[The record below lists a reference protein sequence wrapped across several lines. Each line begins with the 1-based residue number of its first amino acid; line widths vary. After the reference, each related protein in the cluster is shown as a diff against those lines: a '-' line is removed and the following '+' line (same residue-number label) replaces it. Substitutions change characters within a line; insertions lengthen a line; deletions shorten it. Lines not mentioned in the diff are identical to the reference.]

1 MRDVKS
7 CGCDLRINTGEK
19 CISATVSHLLKQIDQ
34 VSTHYGINRETV
46 DNQSAIRL
54 DWFHKNSALF
64 DRTVSPDKLSE
75 EREERGK
82 FRKREKR
89 ENVLVG

>member
-1 MRDVKS
+1 MRLILIIDE
-7 CGCDLRINTGEK
+7 GEK
-19 CISATVSHLLKQIDQ
+19 CIAATVSLLWKQIDQ

-54 DWFHKNSALF
+54 DWFHKDSALF

-75 EREERGK
+75 EREQWRH
-82 FRKREKR
+82 FSQREKQS
-89 ENVLVG
+89 VYFVG